1 MSPELPIHELPIY
14 ELVGRFYGRVH
25 QDPLL
30 APVFTA
36 TLGKTD
42 VAWAAHLARLADFWS
57 SVMQGSG
64 RYHGDPF
71 SAHLRLPDLTPVMF
85 DRWLDLFQATCREVL
100 PPNEA
105 AAFGS
110 RAERIARSLRMGLFE
125 RLPARKAPYQASGPP
140 VG

>member
-1 MSPELPIHELPIY
+1 VVTLELPLR
-14 ELVGRFYGRVH
+14 ELVCRVYGRVR

-36 TLGKTD
+36 TLGETD
-42 VAWAAHLARLADFWS
+42 VAWTAHLDRLTDFWS

-100 PPNEA
+100 PPEEA
-105 AAFGS
+105 AAFGT

-125 RLPARKAPYQASGPP
+125 RIPARKALYQAAGPP
-140 VG
+140 ID

>member
-1 MSPELPIHELPIY
+1 MSPELPTHEPPIH
-14 ELVGRFYGRVH
+14 ELVGRFYGRVR

-30 APVFTA
+30 APVFKA
-36 TLGKTD
+36 TLGETD
-42 VAWAAHLARLADFWS
+42 AAWAAQLARLADFWS

-85 DRWLDLFQATCREVL
+85 DRWLELFQATCREVL
-100 PPNEA
+100 LPDDA

-110 RAERIARSLRMGLFE
+110 RAGRIAGSLRMGLFE
-125 RLPARKAPYQASGPP
+125 RLPARKVAYQASGPP